1 MLALVAGTLFAVV
14 LSASQASAT
23 IDNTAVAKGTY
34 AASIINSN
42 SVTVNV
48 PVGAANSSF
57 IVTKSASP
65 STNVQAG
72 QVVTYTY
79 TVKNNGNVTLHN
91 ISLADVHNATG
102 AAPVPGT
109 ETLSNDVAPLGD
121 STDATAGNGVW
132 STLAPG
138 DTITFTATYTVK
150 QSDVDTLQ

>member
-65 STNVQAG
+65 SSNVQAG

-102 AAPVPGT
+102 AAPR
-109 ETLSNDVAPLGD
+109 ARH
-121 STDATAGNGVW
+121 
-132 STLAPG
+132 
-138 DTITFTATYTVK
+138 
-150 QSDVDTLQ
+150 